1 MYHLLT
7 NNIWRSLGVLIGLTL
22 LVICMLSSVIFGLTN
37 ISWEMVVQS
46 YTQFDGSNE
55 HIIIQTA
62 RIPRALIGAAVGASL
77 GLAGALMQALTRNP
91 LAAPDIY
98 GLNSGASFL
107 IVFAVS
113 FLGISSITSFI
124 WIAFSGAG
132 ISALAIYILSSFGGN
147 GLTPLKLTLAGASMA
162 ALFSSLTQGMLTL
175 NEKALD
181 EVLFWLAGSIEG
193 RKLEMLLP
201 VLPYMLVGW
210 LTAILIASQVNTLIM
225 GEDVAKG
232 LGQRTVWIKALTWIV
247 IVLLAG
253 SSVAVAGPI
262 SFIGIIIPHMA
273 RVLVGVDHRWL
284 LPYSAL
290 LGAILL
296 ISADI
301 GARYII
307 LPKEVPVGVM
317 TAIIGTP
324 FFIFIARKGFNQK

>member
-1 MYHLLT
+1 MYQLLT
-7 NNIWRSLGVLIGLTL
+7 NNTWRCLGVLIGLAL

-37 ISWEMVVQS
+37 ITWEMVIQS

-55 HIIIQTA
+55 HIIIKTA
-62 RIPRALIGAAVGASL
+62 RVPRALIGAAVGVSL
-77 GLAGALMQALTRNP
+77 GLAGTLMQALTKNP

-113 FLGISSITSFI
+113 FLGISSINSFI
-124 WIAFSGAG
+124 WIAFAGAG
-132 ISALAIYILSSFGGN
+132 ISAFAIYILSSFGGN
-147 GLTPLKLTLAGASMA
+147 GLIPLKLTLAGASMA
-162 ALFSSLTQGMLTL
+162 ALFSSLTKGMLTL

-193 RKLEMLLP
+193 RKLEMLVP
-201 VLPYMLVGW
+201 VLPYMIVGW
-210 LTAILIASQVNTLIM
+210 LTAFFISRQVNTFMM

-232 LGQRTVWIKALTWIV
+232 LGQRTVWIKALTWLV

-262 SFIGIIIPHMA
+262 SFIGIIIPHIA
-273 RVLVGVDHRWL
+273 RTLVGVDHRWL

-296 ISADI
+296 IAADI
-301 GARYII
+301 SARYII
-307 LPKEVPVGVM
+307 MPKEVPVGVM

>member
-7 NNIWRSLGVLIGLTL
+7 NNAWRSFGVVLGLVL
-22 LVICMLSSVIFGLTN
+22 LVICMLSSVIFGLTD
-37 ISWEMVVQS
+37 ITWKMVIQS
-46 YTQFDGSNE
+46 YTHFDGSNE

-62 RIPRALIGAAVGASL
+62 RVPRALIGAAVGASL

-124 WIAFSGAG
+124 WIAFAGAG
-132 ISALAIYILSSFGGN
+132 ISAFAIYILSSIGGN

-193 RKLEMLLP
+193 RKLEMLAP
-201 VLPYMLVGW
+201 VLPYMMTGW
-210 LTAILIASQVNTLIM
+210 LLAFFISRQVNTLMM

-232 LGQRTVWIKALTWIV
+232 LGQRTVWIKALTWVV

-253 SSVAVAGPI
+253 SSVSVAGPI

-296 ISADI
+296 IAADI

-307 LPKEVPVGVM
+307 MPKEVPVGVM